1 MEMQMKVEKHLEELN
16 ITLPEPAIPVASY
29 VPYKIIDK
37 MLYISGQ
44 GPMIKGK
51 PQYTGKVG
59 RDVSFEDAY
68 QSARLCGLNLIA
80 LMKNALGDLDRVE
93 QIVHLKGYVAC
104 TDDYTDQPRVINGAS
119 DLMIEVFGEAG
130 KHTRCALGTN
140 SLPVAIP
147 TEVEVIVKIY

>member
-1 MEMQMKVEKHLEELN
+1 MKVEQRLEELN
-16 ITLPEPAIPVASY
+16 IKLPNPPIPIASY
-29 VPYKIIDK
+29 VPYKIIGE

-44 GPMIKGK
+44 GPMIDGK
-51 PQYTGKVG
+51 LQYIGKVG
-59 RDVSFEDAY
+59 RDVSFDEAY

-80 LMKNALGDLDRVE
+80 IMKKALGDLDRVE
-93 QIVHLKGYVAC
+93 QIVHLRGFVAC

-140 SLPVAIP
+140 SLPSAIP